1 MNGPA
6 ADRAVPVL
14 VPVRLELPPAAVA
27 AGGAA
32 LLLSRPFLSGT
43 PSAGFALAAG
53 YVVLAAASLA
63 ASPGDERPRTATT
76 AVLGLGL
83 AAVLAAT
90 WMTAPPP
97 PVPTGGAGAILLT
110 SLAAVSEEAFFRRFL
125 YGRMLRYGAG
135 VAVAGSALAFA
146 LVHLPAY
153 GWPALPIDLGA
164 GLLFSWQRWAS
175 GRWSVPAATH
185 VVADLLAVMR

>member
-1 MNGPA
+1 MSDA
-6 ADRAVPVL
+6 AIEHAL
-14 VPVRLELPPAAVA
+14 PVRLELPPAAVA
-27 AGGAA
+27 VGGAA

-43 PSAGFALAAG
+43 RSAGFLLAAG
-53 YVVLAAASLA
+53 YMVLAASCLA
-63 ASPGDERPRTATT
+63 ASPGDERTRTAAATV

-83 AAVLAAT
+83 AAVLAGAWT
-90 WMTAPPP
+90 TAPPP
-97 PVPTGGAGAILLT
+97 PVPPGGVAAILLT

-135 VAVAGSALAFA
+135 VAVAGSALSFA
-146 LVHLPAY
+146 LIHLPAY
-153 GWPALPIDLGA
+153 GWPAFPVDLGA
-164 GLLFSWQRWAS
+164 GLLFSWQRCAS

>member
-1 MNGPA
+1 MNDA
-6 ADRAVPVL
+6 AIERAL
-14 VPVRLELPPAAVA
+14 PVRLELPPAAVA
-27 AGGAA
+27 VCGAA

-43 PSAGFALAAG
+43 PSAGFLLAAG
-53 YVVLAAASLA
+53 YVVLAATSLA
-63 ASPGDERPRTATT
+63 ASPEDERARTAAATV

-83 AAVLAAT
+83 AAVLAST
-90 WMTAPPP
+90 GTTAPPP
-97 PVPTGGAGAILLT
+97 PVPPGGVAAILLT

-125 YGRMLRYGAG
+125 YGRMLGYGAG
-135 VAVAGSALAFA
+135 VAVAGSALSFA

-153 GWPALPIDLGA
+153 GWPAFPVDLGA